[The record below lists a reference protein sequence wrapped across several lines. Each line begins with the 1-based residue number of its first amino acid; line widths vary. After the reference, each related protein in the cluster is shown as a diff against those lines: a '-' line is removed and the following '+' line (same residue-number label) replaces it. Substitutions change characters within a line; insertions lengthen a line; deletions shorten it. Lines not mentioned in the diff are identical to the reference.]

1 MNVKRDRTAEI
12 YCSNLERMNALARQ
26 LRAAMDLL
34 APIMPLREQDF
45 DADKLEPTTSLALDG
60 FRARF
65 SDLQDMLGKSM
76 FKSLAR
82 MDQEETPENE
92 LSTRERMMLMEKRGI
107 LDVERW
113 NQAREIRN
121 AFTHDYPDHP
131 AEKAANYNA
140 AWEYSHYLL
149 EVVANIQRYSASHYG
164 SLACD

>member
-1 MNVKRDRTAEI
+1 MKRDLTAEI
-12 YCSNLERMNALARQ
+12 YCSNLQRMNALARQ
-26 LRAAMDLL
+26 LRTARDLL
-34 APIMPLREQDF
+34 ASIMPLNEQDF
-45 DADKLEPTTSLALDG
+45 DPEKLEPSTSLALDG

-92 LSTRERMMLMEKRGI
+92 LSTRERLMLMEKRGI
-107 LDVERW
+107 VDAERW

-121 AFTHDYPDHP
+121 AFTHDYPDHA

-140 AWEYSHYLL
+140 AWEFSNYLL
-149 EVVANIQRYSASHYG
+149 EVVSNIQQYTARHYG
-164 SLACD
+164 THPCD